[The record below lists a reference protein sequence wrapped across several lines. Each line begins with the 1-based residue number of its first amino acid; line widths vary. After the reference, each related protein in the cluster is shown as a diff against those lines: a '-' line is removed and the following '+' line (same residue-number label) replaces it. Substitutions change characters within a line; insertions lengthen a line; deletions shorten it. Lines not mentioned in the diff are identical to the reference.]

1 MNCFVDGDF
10 VHIVESFCIP
20 VVAVATAADPESL
33 HLTPICRPAKTGE
46 SGLNPNKNEYI
57 RKLKSPEKAKKKPWN
72 PKIPRLSLWLR
83 RQDLNLRPPGYEQ

>member
-33 HLTPICRPAKTGE
+33 HLTPICR
-46 SGLNPNKNEYI
+46 
-57 RKLKSPEKAKKKPWN
+57 LKKRVNPEKNRIKTNALPFRAYL
-72 PKIPRLSLWLR
+72 PRPQKGHLQGV
-83 RQDLNLRPPGYEQ
+83 RQ